1 MKRTGSHFASI
12 VPTICHHLSLAICI
26 FSVLLLFTAAA
37 GAQVTTATIVGTITD
52 PSGSPVPAASVTA
65 RNLDTGLARTVVS
78 GEDGFYRIELLPVG
92 NYAIEVT
99 ASAGFKKARQGGIVL
114 TVNETVRSDIALEV
128 GGVNEEVTISTTPP
142 EVNTSS
148 AELGRTIQT
157 QEIENLP
164 LVERNVFALLDLTP
178 GVQSNNAGISNTAQG
193 NLQST
198 LGFPEQRTLINGGT
212 DGGTGSVN
220 YFLDGGTNMT
230 NLRNTGNVAPNP
242 EAVR

>member
-1 MKRTGSHFASI
+1 MNTG
-12 VPTICHHLSLAICI
+12 
-26 FSVLLLFTAAA
+26 
-37 GAQVTTATIVGTITD
+37 
-52 PSGSPVPAASVTA
+52 
-65 RNLDTGLARTVVS
+65 N
-78 GEDGFYRIELLPVG
+78 
-92 NYAIEVT
+92 
-99 ASAGFKKARQGGIVL
+99 
-114 TVNETVRSDIALEV
+114 
-128 GGVNEEVTISTTPP
+128 
-142 EVNTSS
+142 

-242 EAVR
+242 EAVREFKVTTNAYGGGLVDSRVGSLILSPSQARIRLTARLTNMCEMMHLTPMNGIRYWRRRLTDVINLAARFGGPIIEVKHSFFGTYSGLRQNTSRFLSGATLPSAAFRTGDFTPYRQRADQKIPRLEQPLPTPRFFQAA